1 MRQTMATAVFSTI
14 QRRCSVWGLRFGRTI
29 RGRILIALLV
39 MSMITAALGVHAAIG
54 ISGVGALVSKTFDG
68 SLMSINYARAAAADF
83 ASMQAAF
90 ARRWVVSDSE
100 MRAKLDESVDSWAR
114 SLTDDLEIAAQRSQ
128 SKRAA
133 RAAAN
138 AQLAVKNWNTVRLR
152 LIEGTEPNVN
162 WGTLDH
168 YTAIVD
174 QQIDLLV
181 NYTAGD
187 GFLYRQTA
195 RSTVS
200 REMYLNLACTLL
212 ALIFSVAVAWLLA
225 RRIIGPVAAASK
237 AATQIASGKLDVE
250 IPHGSADEL
259 GALLGAMRLMRDN
272 IKLMME
278 REMAQRR
285 SAQSRLADALEGSR
299 EGVVLVDAEGCLAL
313 ANSQAADF
321 LALSPELLRPGTP
334 IEQLGP
340 LMART
345 AKSLNTPTREAL
357 LADGRWLRVSQSGTS
372 DGGSIVV
379 CSDISLL
386 KQQEATLKGT
396 NLRLDAALDNM
407 SQGLCL
413 YDAENRLQVVNRR
426 FCEIFG
432 LPREKLQAGIT
443 FRDILD
449 LSVAAG
455 NHPGRTAVELLA
467 DQQQFIG
474 KLATG
479 THFLELN
486 GNRVVAS
493 VHRQTSDGGW
503 VATYEDVT
511 ERREAE
517 ARIAY
522 MARHDALTGLPNR
535 VVFAERI
542 EQAMVDAGRG
552 EGFAVLSVDIDHFKQ
567 VNDTL
572 GHPAGDEL
580 LFAVADRLQ
589 SCVREVD
596 TVGRL
601 GGDEFAIVQRDV
613 KRPGDAA
620 LLARRIIEIAGAPYD
635 ISGHR
640 VTIGIS
646 IGISM
651 APEDGTSCEKLLKNS
666 DVALYRAKFD
676 GRGTWRFF
684 EPEMDALLQARLA
697 LGQDLREALN
707 NHEFELYYQPLYHIE
722 HNRVC
727 GFEALL
733 RWHHP
738 VRGMVSPAEFIP
750 AAEEIGLIVQIG
762 AWVLQQAC
770 AEAISWPANVKLAVN
785 VSPAQFKSGQL
796 IQHVASALTA
806 SDLPAQRL
814 ELEITESVLLG
825 NSAETIAILH
835 SLRRLGLRISMDDF
849 GTGYSSLNYLRSF
862 PLDKIKIDQCFV
874 RDLGTTDGAGFIV
887 RAILNLARAL
897 NMLTTAEGVETEE
910 QLAWL
915 RAEGCDE
922 VQGYLFS
929 KPRPASEVPGV
940 LSRRH
945 GMRALTAVA

>member
-39 MSMITAALGVHAAIG
+39 MSMITAALGVHAAMG
-54 ISGVGALVSKTFDG
+54 ISGVGVLVSKTFDG

-90 ARRWVVSDSE
+90 ARRWIVSDSE

-128 SKRAA
+128 SQRAA

-152 LIEGTEPNVN
+152 LIEGTEPDVN
-162 WGTLDH
+162 WDTLDH

-299 EGVVLVDAEGCLAL
+299 EGVVLVDADGCLAL

-334 IEQLGP
+334 IEHLGP

-345 AKSLNTPTREAL
+345 AKSLHTPTREAL

-386 KQQEATLKGT
+386 KQQEARLKET

-432 LPREKLQAGIT
+432 LPAEKIQPGSLPRRPRIQRGGRQSSGTDRVRIA
-443 FRDILD
+443 RR
-449 LSVAAG
+449 AATI
-455 NHPGRTAVELLA
+455 HRSSCDRHALPGTER
-467 DQQQFIG
+467 G
-474 KLATG
+474 TG
-479 THFLELN
+479 
-486 GNRVVAS
+486 GRVAS
-493 VHRQTSDGGW
+493 IGRPRT
-503 VATYEDVT
+503 VA
-511 ERREAE
+511 
-517 ARIAY
+517 
-522 MARHDALTGLPNR
+522 G
-535 VVFAERI
+535 
-542 EQAMVDAGRG
+542 
-552 EGFAVLSVDIDHFKQ
+552 S
-567 VNDTL
+567 
-572 GHPAGDEL
+572 
-580 LFAVADRLQ
+580 
-589 SCVREVD
+589 
-596 TVGRL
+596 
-601 GGDEFAIVQRDV
+601 
-613 KRPGDAA
+613 
-620 LLARRIIEIAGAPYD
+620 
-635 ISGHR
+635 
-640 VTIGIS
+640 
-646 IGISM
+646 
-651 APEDGTSCEKLLKNS
+651 
-666 DVALYRAKFD
+666 
-676 GRGTWRFF
+676 
-684 EPEMDALLQARLA
+684 
-697 LGQDLREALN
+697 
-707 NHEFELYYQPLYHIE
+707 
-722 HNRVC
+722 
-727 GFEALL
+727 
-733 RWHHP
+733 
-738 VRGMVSPAEFIP
+738 
-750 AAEEIGLIVQIG
+750 
-762 AWVLQQAC
+762 
-770 AEAISWPANVKLAVN
+770 
-785 VSPAQFKSGQL
+785 
-796 IQHVASALTA
+796 
-806 SDLPAQRL
+806 
-814 ELEITESVLLG
+814 
-825 NSAETIAILH
+825 
-835 SLRRLGLRISMDDF
+835 
-849 GTGYSSLNYLRSF
+849 
-862 PLDKIKIDQCFV
+862 
-874 RDLGTTDGAGFIV
+874 
-887 RAILNLARAL
+887 
-897 NMLTTAEGVETEE
+897 
-910 QLAWL
+910 
-915 RAEGCDE
+915 
-922 VQGYLFS
+922 
-929 KPRPASEVPGV
+929 
-940 LSRRH
+940 
-945 GMRALTAVA
+945 